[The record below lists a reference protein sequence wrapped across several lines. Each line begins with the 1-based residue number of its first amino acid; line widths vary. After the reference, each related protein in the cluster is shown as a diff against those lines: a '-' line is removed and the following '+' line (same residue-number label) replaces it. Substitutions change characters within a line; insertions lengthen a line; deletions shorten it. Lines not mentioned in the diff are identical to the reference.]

1 MIYWWFNGGSCRLSL
16 NTILA
21 KWWSGWLQN
30 RIIRTR
36 AHLLKTR
43 LDLFKGKIELET
55 MFFLQTY
62 SAASCICFSKR
73 LLGACQLYMFTWPSQ
88 VTLALV
94 ENTAVRSLAWR
105 QQQLTCLPEQIIH
118 QYIICI
124 NRYVCISYMICIYIS
139 MYIYIYIYVCV
150 YIYMRVSPW
159 ICTICTK
166 GERERDVLAFPWGIF
181 LYHPH
186 QPKEK
191 TSGAAWS
198 IKVYWSQRASLQVT
212 LRCHQAWRAGKSMRN
227 TIYTP

>member
-73 LLGACQLYMFTWPSQ
+73 LLGACQLYMFTLPSQ

-150 YIYMRVSPW
+150 YIY
-159 ICTICTK
+159 ICVCLH
-166 GERERDVLAFPWGIF
+166 GYVQYVRRERGR
-181 LYHPH
+181 
-186 QPKEK
+186 EM
-191 TSGAAWS
+191 S
-198 IKVYWSQRASLQVT
+198 
-212 LRCHQAWRAGKSMRN
+212 
-227 TIYTP
+227 